1 MSNNYFKFKQFTV
14 WQDKTAMKVGTD
26 GVLLGVLAH
35 GAATPKRVLDIG
47 TGTGLVALIV
57 AQRFAEAMVDAV
69 EIDADAAEQAMANV
83 AQSPFAE
90 RINVVKSD
98 ICAYSANEKY
108 DLIVC
113 NPPYFVNSLLNPDP
127 QRAQARHTIALT
139 FSQLACSAA
148 KLLNPSGEFAVV
160 LPADMLGEFEKCCL
174 SEDLHLVS
182 QVSIKTTPRKPSKR
196 VVAHFSFDKNKKTE
210 AETLVIESSPMV
222 YTPEF
227 ANLIHD
233 FYLDRQ

>member
-1 MSNNYFKFKQFTV
+1 MSNNYFRFKQFTV

-35 GAATPKRVLDIG
+35 CAKTPKRILDIG
-47 TGTGLVALIV
+47 TGTGVVALIV

-69 EIDADAAEQAMANV
+69 EIDAAAAEQASANV
-83 AQSPFAE
+83 ANSPFAE

-127 QRAQARHTIALT
+127 QRAQARHTLSLT
-139 FSQLACSAA
+139 FEALARAA
-148 KLLNPSGEFAVV
+148 ARHLNPDGAFAVV
-160 LPADMLGEFEKCCL
+160 VPTEALPAVAKCCDTVGL
-174 SEDLHLVS
+174 GLTA
-182 QVSIKTTPRKPSKR
+182 QTNIKTTPRKAAKR
-196 VVAHFSFDKNKKTE
+196 VVAHFSFGKSDGITE
-210 AETLVIESSPMV
+210 ETLVIESAPMV
-222 YTPEF
+222 YMPEF
-227 ANLIHD
+227 AQLIHD
-233 FYLDRQ
+233 FYLDR